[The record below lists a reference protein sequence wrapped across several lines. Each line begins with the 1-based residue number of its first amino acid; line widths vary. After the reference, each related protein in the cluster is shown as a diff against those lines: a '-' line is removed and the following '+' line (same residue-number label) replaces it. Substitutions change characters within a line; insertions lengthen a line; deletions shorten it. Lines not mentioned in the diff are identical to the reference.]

1 MRYHFASPSGHNG
14 MRVLTV
20 DPPVNMPTEQC
31 AGLEATATCIN
42 PEQGGLRFVFEFHS
56 VNAGI
61 RSKLFETHPWVI
73 FSARNE
79 YLAVLTGQPQT
90 NMCCINNHAHLDVAL
105 AFTC

>member
-14 MRVLTV
+14 MGVLTV

-42 PEQGGLRFVFEFHS
+42 PEQAGLRVVFEFHS

-61 RSKLFETHPWVI
+61 RSKFCETHPWVI
-73 FSARNE
+73 FIVRNI
-79 YLAVLTGQPQT
+79 LLS
-90 NMCCINNHAHLDVAL
+90 
-105 AFTC
+105 